1 MLRRRSH
8 LGWRSL
14 ASLVFCGAVA
24 GFAIPTIASSL
35 VQQVKHEPAVRLLPA
50 PRLPASETQPV
61 PPNSVPIP
69 TPAPYPIQTVRA
81 PKALTRR
88 ELERKNPPPR
98 LPSLPAPTVSPRAEA
113 APPSHEKPATPT
125 VTVPKNQ
132 PPVGPSGGNRAP
144 SAPSKG

>member
-50 PRLPASETQPV
+50 PRLPASETQPA
-61 PPNSVPIP
+61 PPDSVPIP
-69 TPAPYPIQTVRA
+69 TPAPSPIQPVRP

-98 LPSLPAPTVSPRAEA
+98 LPSLPAPTVRAEA
-113 APPSHEKPATPT
+113 APPSHEKQATPT
-125 VTVPKNQ
+125 APAPKSQ
-132 PPVGPSGGNRAP
+132 TPVGQTGGSGAP
-144 SAPSKG
+144 SASSKR